1 MGEEELALFES
12 QVGQM
17 TFYREEVPAALDTIE
32 QGVESA
38 AQLFPLVVG
47 MVRDLLAR
55 LRAAIT
61 KFLEEVAHVIESHT
75 PFVSLILRAFE
86 WLGDVKQ
93 PVSNLVATA
102 DKTLDNENLG
112 KWGRAGEW
120 GGEAAAKY
128 EAKRD
133 QQATALRAVAE
144 RATFVH
150 DWLVEI
156 LRANI
161 AYTTKVVQQLTTLAL
176 KVVPIIRK
184 ATNPVTAALAV
195 EDLQDLVVTVVETRV
210 QEYSDIFER
219 LGQAIEWTGDVAKK
233 MTDHDTFPEGTW
245 PQAVA

>member
-1 MGEEELALFES
+1 VGEEELALFES
-12 QVGQM
+12 QVRQM
-17 TFYREEVPAALDTIE
+17 TLYLEEVPARLDAIE
-32 QGVESA
+32 QRVESA
-38 AQLFPLVVG
+38 AQWFPLVVG
-47 MVRDLLAR
+47 MVRDLLAQ
-55 LRAAIT
+55 LRATIT

-86 WLGDVKQ
+86 WLGDVQQ

-102 DKTLDNENLG
+102 DQTLGNENLG

-128 EAKRD
+128 DEKRD

-161 AYTTKVVQQLTTLAL
+161 AYTTKVVQQLTTLATEI
-176 KVVPIIRK
+176 VPIISK
-184 ATNPVTAALAV
+184 AAIPVTAASAV
-195 EDLQDLVVTVVETRV
+195 GDLKELVVTVVEHRV

-219 LGQAIEWTGDVAKK
+219 LGQAIEWTGEVAKK
-233 MTDHDTFPEGTW
+233 MSDHETFPEGAW